1 MIFIER
7 TVAHP
12 PPPAARV
19 PGDAVWH
26 AYQVRALEAAGLLIE
41 ALREPRAPDG
51 LIARDP
57 AERRWQR
64 IPMFLHARAVKP

>member
-1 MIFIER
+1 MILER
-7 TVAHP
+7 PWLTHP
-12 PPPAARV
+12 RPPPASR
-19 PGDAVWH
+19 GDAVWD